1 MGNRCQW
8 KLIEREVRHEIQS
21 ISFWA
26 RKIFVFSSKLKQE
39 IHFIKI
45 NLLKSFQAKKK
56 TSHRLNCEIIIR
68 VFGLALLL
76 HKFRSVARNRTLNMQ
91 NCLECCHPQTQFSV
105 CSHPA
110 YAISFHFIFFYRQF
124 CGALT
129 HLSAF
134 AKYVLFDICCS
145 KVDCERSSFNENFHK
160 LKLWMLDF
168 L

>member
-110 YAISFHFIFFYRQF
+110 YAISFHFLLSSVLWSINSSLSICQIRFIWYMLFKSGLRKEQF
-124 CGALT
+124 
-129 HLSAF
+129 
-134 AKYVLFDICCS
+134 
-145 KVDCERSSFNENFHK
+145 
-160 LKLWMLDF
+160 
-168 L
+168 